1 MIYILLLWMVVS
13 VIAILFCYSE
23 AKKYHYTVKL
33 FLEECLMCTIF
44 FPITILFLASK
55 LIEFFK
61 TKLPIIKIST
71 DFITE
76 FLNKKL

>member
-1 MIYILLLWMVVS
+1 MIYIIFLWIVVS
-13 VIAILFCYSE
+13 VIAIIFCYSE
-23 AKKYHYTVKL
+23 AKKHHYTVKL
-33 FLEECLMCTIF
+33 FLEECLMCVIF

-55 LIEFFK
+55 LIEFFE
-61 TKLPIIKIST
+61 IKFQKFKINT